1 MISFE
6 WFLTF
11 LSTKYYLAV
20 VLFNKVKQV
29 LDDLNLLLNDIYS
42 QLYDNIAVMRDLGKA
57 FFRKIK

>member
-42 QLYDNIAVMRDLGKA
+42 QLYDNIAVMRDLSKA